1 MPHKSHHQQGWL
13 IVPHAVAGIVSP
25 VPKPKSSNFKASE
38 DILLA
43 SAYVTVTTNAVT
55 DQDGNTYWSK
65 IRENFIHRGGLA
77 SRSVASLKNRFN
89 KVLQAEVNKYIGNLH
104 TAFCEFRSGWSMAD
118 YVAKAK
124 SLFLT
129 KNGKQFKHEQ
139 VYLILQ
145 KTLPKFEIVLA
156 NIDSR
161 VARAFFP

>member
-1 MPHKSHHQQGWL
+1 MDTT
-13 IVPHAVAGIVSP
+13 HAVAAGIVSP
-25 VPKPKSSNFKASE
+25 VPKPKSSNFKAS
-38 DILLA
+38 DDFLLA
-43 SAYVTVTTNAVT
+43 SAYVTVTTNAAIGT
-55 DQDGNTYWSK
+55 GQDGNTYWSK

-77 SRSVASLKNRFN
+77 SPSAASLKNRFN

-104 TAFCEFRSGWSMAD
+104 TAFREFCSGWSMAD

-124 SLFLT
+124 SLFLSR

-161 VARAFFP
+161 VARAFFH